1 MRLSKEPTAG
11 LAKYQTAGRYAGVV
25 ADQRIEKGRAT
36 RDRLVE
42 AGRQAFGERGYDATS
57 IAEILD
63 AAGAAKGALYHH
75 FETKAALF
83 DAVLDRVVQELAEAA
98 ADQARRAGG
107 PAEGL
112 KVGCGAWLESTLDL
126 GVQRIVLLDGAAV
139 VGWARAREI
148 DERHT
153 LSGMRGNLQRLA
165 EQRGGLDAD
174 VDLLAHMVLAAVN
187 EAALFIVRAED
198 PQAAL
203 AIGRQAVEVLIDRLT
218 A

>member
-1 MRLSKEPTAG
+1 
-11 LAKYQTAGRYAGVV
+11 V

-42 AGRQAFGERGYDATS
+42 AGRDAFGARGYEGTS
-57 IAEILD
+57 IADILD
-63 AAGAAKGALYHH
+63 AAGVAKGALYHH
-75 FETKAALF
+75 FDTKAALF

-98 ADQARRAGG
+98 TARARRAGG
-107 PAEGL
+107 PADGL
-112 KVGCGAWLESTLDL
+112 KAGCAAWLESTLDP

-148 DERHT
+148 DDRHT
-153 LSGMRGNLQRLA
+153 LSGMRRNLERLA
-165 EQRGGLDAD
+165 EERGGLDAD

-187 EAALFIVRAED
+187 EAALFIVRADD
-198 PQAAL
+198 PRTAL
-203 AIGRQAVEVLIDRLT
+203 DVGRHAVEVLIERLT

>member
-1 MRLSKEPTAG
+1 M
-11 LAKYQTAGRYAGVV
+11 

-36 RDRLVE
+36 RDRVVAAARE
-42 AGRQAFGERGYDATS
+42 AFGERGYDATS

-63 AAGAAKGALYHH
+63 AAGVAKGALYHH
-75 FETKAALF
+75 FDGKAALF
-83 DAVLDRVVQELAEAA
+83 DTVLDRVVQELAEAA
-98 ADQARRAGG
+98 ADRARQAAG

-112 KVGCGAWLESTLDL
+112 KAGCGAWLESTLDPA
-126 GVQRIVLLDGAAV
+126 VQRIVLLDGAAV

-148 DERHT
+148 DDRHT
-153 LSGMRGNLQRLA
+153 LSGMRRNLERLA

-187 EAALFIVRAED
+187 EAALFIVRADD
-198 PQAAL
+198 PRAAL
-203 AIGRQAVEVLIDRLT
+203 AVGRQAVDVLIDRLT

>member
-1 MRLSKEPTAG
+1 MD
-11 LAKYQTAGRYAGVV
+11 GRYAG
-25 ADQRIEKGRAT
+25 RGR
-36 RDRLVE
+36 
-42 AGRQAFGERGYDATS
+42 GRRAR
-57 IAEILD
+57 
-63 AAGAAKGALYHH
+63 
-75 FETKAALF
+75 
-83 DAVLDRVVQELAEAA
+83 
-98 ADQARRAGG
+98 RRAGG

-203 AIGRQAVEVLIDRLT
+203 AIGRQAVEVLLDRLT

>member
-11 LAKYQTAGRYAGVV
+11 LAKYQTAGRYAGAV

-75 FETKAALF
+75 FDTKAALF

-98 ADQARRAGG
+98 ADQARRAPG
-107 PAEGL
+107 PTEGL
-112 KVGCGAWLESTLDL
+112 KAGCGAWLESTLDP

-153 LSGMRGNLQRLA
+153 LSGMRRNLERLV
-165 EQRGGLDAD
+165 EQSGSLDVD

-187 EAALFIVRAED
+187 EAALFIVRADE
-198 PQAAL
+198 PGEAL
-203 AIGRQAVEVLIDRLT
+203 AVGRQAVEVLIDRLT

>member
-1 MRLSKEPTAG
+1 M
-11 LAKYQTAGRYAGVV
+11 
-25 ADQRIEKGRAT
+25 ADQRIEKGKAT

-42 AGRQAFGERGYDATS
+42 AGRVAFGERGYDATS
-57 IAEILD
+57 IADILD
-63 AAGAAKGALYHH
+63 TAGVAKGALYHH
-75 FETKAALF
+75 FDTKAALF

-98 ADQARRAGG
+98 ADRARRAPG
-107 PAEGL
+107 PTEGL
-112 KVGCGAWLESTLDL
+112 KAGCGAWLESTLDP

-148 DERHT
+148 DDRHT
-153 LSGMRGNLQRLA
+153 LSGMRRNLERLA

-203 AIGRQAVEVLIDRLT
+203 AVGRQAVEVLIERLT